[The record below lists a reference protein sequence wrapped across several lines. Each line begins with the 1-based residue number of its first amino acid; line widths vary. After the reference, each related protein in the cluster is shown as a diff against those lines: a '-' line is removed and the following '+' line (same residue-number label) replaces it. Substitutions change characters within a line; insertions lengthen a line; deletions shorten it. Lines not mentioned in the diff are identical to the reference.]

1 MRGLFHWCGRYLKQV
16 EWSIKGLQRNFI
28 RWSTY
33 HPKQIML
40 FLLRV
45 RLLLTTPNLGW
56 LLRRSKR
63 TTLFVLYVID
73 HDVMEVGS
81 SVVVVAY
88 TTPTW
93 RSGVFDDNGDDDD
106 GDDDDD
112 DDDDIRDLFPFSRCW
127 INAKSCPEFLRKLLT
142 NSILVIIFNF

>member
-1 MRGLFHWCGRYLKQV
+1 M
-16 EWSIKGLQRNFI
+16 
-28 RWSTY
+28 
-33 HPKQIML
+33 
-40 FLLRV
+40 
-45 RLLLTTPNLGW
+45 
-56 LLRRSKR
+56 
-63 TTLFVLYVID
+63 LYVID

-112 DDDDIRDLFPFSRCW
+112 DIERYTWPFS
-127 INAKSCPEFLRKLLT
+127 ILT
-142 NSILVIIFNF
+142 MLD